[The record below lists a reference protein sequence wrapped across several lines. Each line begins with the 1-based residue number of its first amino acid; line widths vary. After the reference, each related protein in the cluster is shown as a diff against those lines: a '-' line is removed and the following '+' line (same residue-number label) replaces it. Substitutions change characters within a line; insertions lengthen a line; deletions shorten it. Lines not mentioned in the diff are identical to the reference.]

1 MTTTDAVAITG
12 IALTFMVSVANLAYN
27 LRNNKRTIFVNTVTT
42 SRLKWIDS
50 LRDKVSEF
58 IAVTTC
64 LSHQAISIEKV
75 GELVLQRDT
84 LLHQIALHL
93 NPIDAEDQKL
103 KEIANHARDLSDK
116 LDQTSELPATLIEL
130 RNATGKYLKKEWNR
144 VKKESSGTLS

>member
-103 KEIANHARDLSDK
+103 KEIANHAR
-116 LDQTSELPATLIEL
+116 
-130 RNATGKYLKKEWNR
+130 
-144 VKKESSGTLS
+144 